1 MLWPPRMASEGPK
14 WSLGIGPWK
23 GRYGRLAK
31 ATARDRI
38 MREEWTR
45 YYHDS
50 ELHGLEVLHAR
61 FIEHRYSRHA
71 HDYFVVALVET
82 GVASYWY
89 RGAQRVA
96 RAGQV
101 SVINPGEPHTGEAVT
116 PSGYIYRVLYPREE
130 YLARVAADVGK
141 EARVP
146 FFKATVLQDLGLA
159 GLISRFHR
167 RLAEGAPKSECE
179 SLLLRTLATLI
190 TRHADPHVASRLV
203 GRERPAVKKAREY
216 MEANF
221 GEDVSLS
228 KLAALASLSPY
239 YFARAFEREVGLPPH
254 AYLESVR
261 IQKVREFLDR
271 GAPLASAA
279 LSVGYSDQS
288 HLTHRFKRFLGIT
301 PGQYVRESNFRQDR
315 HKAIGHCKT

>member
-1 MLWPPRMASEGPK
+1 
-14 WSLGIGPWK
+14 
-23 GRYGRLAK
+23 
-31 ATARDRI
+31 
-38 MREEWTR
+38 MREEWTH
-45 YYHDS
+45 YYHDR
-50 ELHGLEVLHAR
+50 ELHGLEVLHAQ
-61 FIEHRYSRHA
+61 FVGHRYSRHA

-82 GVASYWY
+82 GAASYWY

-96 RAGQV
+96 HAGQIFV
-101 SVINPGEPHTGEAVT
+101 VNPDEPHTGEAAT
-116 PSGYIYRVLYPREE
+116 PSGYIYRVLYPRAE
-130 YLARVAADVGK
+130 YLASVAADVGRGT
-141 EARVP
+141 RVP
-146 FFKATVLQDLGLA
+146 FFKASLLQDRSLA
-159 GLISRFHR
+159 NLVSRFHR
-167 RLAEGAPKSECE
+167 RIAEKAPKSECE
-179 SLLLRTLATLI
+179 SLLLRALARLI
-190 TRHADPHVASRLV
+190 TRYTDPQVAPRPV

-216 MEANF
+216 IEANF

-261 IQKVREFLDR
+261 ITKAREFLDR

-315 HKAIGHCKT
+315 Q